1 MCRKSSSFSCL
12 VVLFVGFVE
21 DCWRF
26 CPLCLC
32 WLSWSPQRVIESV
45 LNDLLSLQAGI
56 ILDKKIVMMKRRRR
70 RRMICRSSYDIE
82 EIKELVKGVD
92 KLLKNLNSKGVPTSI
107 EQLVSY
113 NQRKKNKKKEYLG
126 CGEKRH
132 CIK

>member
-12 VVLFVGFVE
+12 VVLFVGFAE

-70 RRMICRSSYDIE
+70 RICRSSYDIE
-82 EIKELVKGVD
+82 EIKELVKR
-92 KLLKNLNSKGVPTSI
+92 S
-107 EQLVSY
+107 
-113 NQRKKNKKKEYLG
+113 
-126 CGEKRH
+126 
-132 CIK
+132 